1 MKISEPVLKEIRSMM
16 EEGLSDT
23 EISQK
28 VGFSRRTI
36 TDRRK
41 RWNIPT
47 YKQIQRAKLPAKY
60 LVRENRVCMEQKL
73 SLCWK
78 CIHAV
83 PDTRGHGCPWS
94 RDFEPVDGWTAK
106 EGRYFSQKN
115 GKRVANVMYGVQA
128 CPLFESG

>member
-1 MKISEPVLKEIRSMM
+1 MM
-16 EEGLSDT
+16 ENGLSDT

-60 LVRENRVCMEQKL
+60 LVRENRVCMGQKL
-73 SLCWK
+73 SLCWD
-78 CIHAV
+78 CAHAV
-83 PDTRGHGCPWS
+83 PDNRGHGCPWS
-94 RDFEPVDGWTAK
+94 RSFKPVGGWTAT
-106 EGRYFSQKN
+106 EGHYYSMKN
-115 GKRVANVMYGVQA
+115 GERVANVMYCVKS
-128 CPLFESG
+128 CPLFERG